1 MQSYPVESKE
11 YNMTSRGQDV
21 PWRWWPG
28 ENFEE
33 EWNATSKAGGAR
45 IEVLRK
51 YYPRAFERM
60 STYQRGRL
68 TIVELPKTKSSDIT
82 AEPMFCDSCILD
94 RQDHC
99 VGFTNCVEY
108 THHTG
113 QRFWFCDDCS
123 KCYHERL
130 SQGKNIHFDEEEW
143 AKEEWT
149 EVKVEE
155 AAEAPK
161 FDPSRYVCNDCN
173 KPFDPTSMYSIIY
186 TADSNPLHYRCHSC
200 NFKREN
206 YWDWR
211 PE

>member
-1 MQSYPVESKE
+1 
-11 YNMTSRGQDV
+11 MTNRGKDV
-21 PWRWWPG
+21 SWRWWTG

-33 EWNATSKAGGAR
+33 EWNATGKACGAR
-45 IEVLRK
+45 AEVIRK

-60 STYQRGRL
+60 SQYQKGRL
-68 TIVELPKTKSSDIT
+68 TSVELPKTKSSDPT
-82 AEPMFCDSCILD
+82 AEPMFCDSTILD

-99 VGFTNCVEY
+99 VGFTNCVEH

-123 KCYHERL
+123 KCYHQRL
-130 SQGKNIHFDEEEW
+130 SQGKNIHFDEDEEEEW
-143 AKEEWT
+143 I
-149 EVKVEE
+149 EVTQTATTVTMVTT
-155 AAEAPK
+155 ATAPQ

-173 KPFDPTSMYSIIY
+173 KPFDPTSMYSIIS
-186 TADSNPLHYRCHSC
+186 TEDSSPLHYRCYSC

-211 PE
+211 PEFPE